1 MEERGWRP
9 RWWLFAV
16 FAVVAAVHLAGGG
29 WDSTAAVG
37 LPVGF
42 AATLVLVF
50 VRRLP
55 NWVTGEWDSRPW
67 SRSWVRASRNRTM
80 VALPF
85 ALLGVVAV
93 LIGLIDHPPH
103 GTDVLYAAF
112 VAALAVGLVV
122 VLVVRWGRAVRTL
135 RLLAGPRTALPARFD
150 AGSGET
156 GTVTFPDGTRAY
168 FTLHD
173 PPREVV
179 REFERAGT
187 LHVTA
192 AAPGKVLA
200 GLPGGDEFAR
210 ATLRVARATRT
221 PSRSSLKRRL
231 RLRTVAFAAVVAAG
245 VALEGAA
252 VVLVGGALPWVLAA
266 PILLAVGATALWRTR
281 VARVVRL
288 LAAGPWTSIT
298 AATMA
303 TEADGCPV
311 SGWAVFPG
319 GLRARFHIEHCPPDV
334 GAELLRRRR
343 LWVAGE
349 PRPGHVAVGL
359 PEGDTFA
366 VAWVAV
372 KDRHARQHEHPR
384 S

>member
-1 MEERGWRP
+1 MTSSP
-9 RWWLFAV
+9 A
-16 FAVVAAVHLAGGG
+16 
-29 WDSTAAVG
+29 
-37 LPVGF
+37 
-42 AATLVLVF
+42 
-50 VRRLP
+50 
-55 NWVTGEWDSRPW
+55 
-67 SRSWVRASRNRTM
+67 
-80 VALPF
+80 
-85 ALLGVVAV
+85 
-93 LIGLIDHPPH
+93 PPS
-103 GTDVLYAAF
+103 
-112 VAALAVGLVV
+112 
-122 VLVVRWGRAVRTL
+122 
-135 RLLAGPRTALPARFD
+135 
-150 AGSGET
+150 GS
-156 GTVTFPDGTRAY
+156 P
-168 FTLHD
+168 
-173 PPREVV
+173 
-179 REFERAGT
+179 
-187 LHVTA
+187 
-192 AAPGKVLA
+192 
-200 GLPGGDEFAR
+200 
-210 ATLRVARATRT
+210 ATRT

-266 PILLAVGATALWRTR
+266 PILLAVGATALWRAR
-281 VARVVRL
+281 VARAVRL

-334 GAELLRRRR
+334 AAELLRRRR

-372 KDRHARQHEHPR
+372 KDRHARQREHPR

>member
-16 FAVVAAVHLAGGG
+16 FAVVATVHLAGGG
-29 WDSTAAVG
+29 WDSTTAVG

-67 SRSWVRASRNRTM
+67 SRSWVRASRNRTI

-93 LIGLIDHPPH
+93 LIGLADHPPH

-150 AGSGET
+150 DGSRET
-156 GTVTFPDGTRAY
+156 GTVTFPDGARAY

-173 PPREVV
+173 PPRELI
-179 REFERAGT
+179 REIEHAAT
-187 LHVTA
+187 LHVTS

-200 GLPGGDEFAR
+200 GQPGGDEFAR

-266 PILLAVGATALWRTR
+266 PILLAVGATALWRAR
-281 VARVVRL
+281 VARAVRL

-303 TEADGCPV
+303 TDVDGPV
-311 SGWAVFPG
+311 SGWVVFPD
-319 GLRARFHIEHCPPDV
+319 GLRGRFHIEYCPPDV
-334 GAELLRRRR
+334 AAELLRRRR
-343 LWVAGE
+343 LWVAGA
-349 PRPGHVAVGL
+349 PRPGDVAVGL

-366 VAWVAV
+366 IAWLAV
-372 KDRHARQHEHPR
+372 TDRRARRLDHPR
-384 S
+384 F